1 MRGMKPALGR
11 HGGKVLMS
19 SYVPR
24 ELYEALRR
32 AAAKDQRSLSSL
44 LRVWVR
50 ERLVAEGEL
59 AASDGEAA

>member
-1 MRGMKPALGR
+1 
-11 HGGKVLMS
+11 MS